1 MPIKFSME
9 QSLRERCSF
18 AAARANFTSGSDK
31 PSNFLARCIE
41 KIELLEKDVG
51 AFVSIDLDSARREAE
66 QSDARWHA
74 GNPLSLIDG
83 MPVGVKDVM
92 ETANMPTEQGSP
104 LFKGWKGGRDC
115 AAVAALREAGAVI
128 VSKTVTTEFAATQP
142 RGTRNPWDHDRTPG
156 GSSSGSAA
164 AVGIGMLPAAL
175 GSQVIGSIIR
185 PASFCGAV
193 GYKPSVGGVNRGG
206 SFDGFSQS
214 CTGAL
219 GASLPDTWNVIRAI
233 TARAG
238 GDAGYIGVMGPED
251 LPSPNLPSKIMVLE
265 TAGWGLVDEKTRQIF
280 ENVLS
285 KLSAAGIECV
295 GRRDSKVVEAIEE
308 VILDSVAISRGIN
321 AWEGRW
327 PLNSYARDM
336 DAAKL
341 SVPSLE
347 RLEEANKMSQEEYA
361 GLVARRFEA
370 RQVFAAAQQEFSCSI
385 TLSAVG
391 AAPMG
396 LESTGNPVFTV
407 PTSLLGIPTVSLPVL
422 TSENLPLGLQVMGFE
437 GQDAD
442 LFGNAREIEKIVLGN
457 S

>member
-1 MPIKFSME
+1 MSIKFSIE

-18 AAARANFTSGSDK
+18 AAARSNFTSGSDK
-31 PSNFLARCIE
+31 PSNFLERCIE
-41 KIELLEKDVG
+41 KIELLERDVG
-51 AFVSIDLDSARREAE
+51 AFVSIDLESARREAE
-66 QSDARWHA
+66 ESDARWHA
-74 GNPLSLIDG
+74 GNPLSIIDG

-104 LFKGWKGGRDC
+104 LFKGWKSGRDC

-142 RGTRNPWDHDRTPG
+142 RGTRNPWDLDRTPG

-219 GASLPDTWNVIRAI
+219 GASLTDTWNMIRAI

-238 GDAGYIGVMGPED
+238 GDPGYIGVTGPED
-251 LPSPNLPSKIMVLE
+251 LPSPNLPPKIMVLE
-265 TAGWGLVDEKTRQIF
+265 TAGWESVDEKTRQTL

-285 KLSAAGIECV
+285 KLGAAGIKCV

-308 VILDSVAISRGIN
+308 AIIDSVAISRGIN

-341 SVPSLE
+341 SDPSLE

-361 GLVARRFEA
+361 GFMARRVEA
-370 RQVFAAAQQEFSCSI
+370 RQVFAAVQQEFSCSI

-391 AAPMG
+391 AAPME
-396 LESTGNPVFTV
+396 LKSTGNPVFTV
-407 PTSLLGIPTVSLPVL
+407 PTSLLGVPTVSLPVL
-422 TSENLPLGLQVMGFE
+422 TSDNLPLGLQVIGFE

-442 LFGNAREIEKIVLGN
+442 LFANAREIEKIVIEN